1 MTTETLPAAARP
13 LPAAPPIEPSYS
25 AAQAN
30 AEGWGLFDC
39 GLLDDGNPHIELQR
53 LDNPADGELPF
64 ADDGAAWDHVVEQ
77 ARAGSTL
84 HQHALQMVDTIERCL
99 IEARCGWWSGCVL

>member
-1 MTTETLPAAARP
+1 MTTPILTTSTSALP
-13 LPAAPPIEPSYS
+13 PACPPECAFS

-53 LDNPADGELPF
+53 LDNPADGKLPF

-84 HQHALQMVDTIERCL
+84 HQHALQMVDKIELCL
-99 IEARCGWWSGCVL
+99 IEARCGWWPGCVL